1 MRWELASSVG
11 RAAAVHVEL
20 LPKQWGRPPERP
32 HGFDSR
38 CQPPTEGV
46 ASPAMDADRPAVV
59 PPEDAVPPDVV
70 LQSFMDERTAPGA
83 LGRAVRALVASLRTA
98 LRRAR
103 R

>member
-1 MRWELASSVG
+1 
-11 RAAAVHVEL
+11 
-20 LPKQWGRPPERP
+20 
-32 HGFDSR
+32 
-38 CQPPTEGV
+38 
-46 ASPAMDADRPAVV
+46 MDVDRPGVV